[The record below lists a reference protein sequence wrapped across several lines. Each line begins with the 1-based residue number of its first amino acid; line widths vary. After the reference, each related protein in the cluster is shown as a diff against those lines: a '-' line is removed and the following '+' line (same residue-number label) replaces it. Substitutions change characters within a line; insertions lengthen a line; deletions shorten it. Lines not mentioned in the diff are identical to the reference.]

1 MVSIVVGGHFG
12 DEGKGKIISYLA
24 LKDNPDLIARAGVGP
39 NAGHTVYKNGRKY
52 GLRMIPCGFVNDNA
66 RLLIGAGVLID
77 PQMFLKE
84 VGETD
89 TGNRIGIDRRCA
101 IITDKHKQEDVSD
114 RHLKTTVG
122 STGTGCGPANAERA
136 HRTIQL
142 ASDIPMLKGFLAD
155 VPKELNDALAE
166 GRSILVEG
174 TQGFCLSLFYG
185 TYPFVTSKDTSAS
198 MMAADVG
205 LGPTK
210 IKRVYVVFK
219 AYMSR
224 VGAGPFA
231 TELDV
236 NRAKAPMWKRLLADA
251 KAKGVKGKNPSEVM
265 AEYFNEKGTVTGRL
279 RRVGDFDMELAKYS
293 CMVNGATD
301 VAVTCIDK
309 LFPECYRA
317 RSYDKLSGDAM
328 AYLKSIEMA
337 TGVPTTLIST
347 GPDAEDIIDLRA

>member
-1 MVSIVVGGHFG
+1 MVSIVVGGHYG

-24 LKDNPDLIARAGVGP
+24 LKDNPDVIARAGVGP

-52 GLRMIPCGFVNDNA
+52 GLRMIPCGFVNDSP
-66 RLLIGAGVLID
+66 RLLIGAGVLVD
-77 PQMFLKE
+77 PQTFLAE

-89 TGNRIGIDRRCA
+89 TGNRIGIDKRCA
-101 IITDKHKQEDVSD
+101 IITDKHKQDDVKD
-114 RHLKTTVG
+114 KHLKTTIG

-142 ASDIPMLKGFLAD
+142 AQDIPSLKGFLTD
-155 VPKELNDALAE
+155 VPKELNDALSS
-166 GRSILVEG
+166 GKKILVEG

-210 IKRVYVVFK
+210 ITRVYAVFK

-224 VGAGPFA
+224 VGSGPFA
-231 TELDV
+231 TELDER
-236 NRAKAPMWKRLLADA
+236 RAKVPLWKRLLENA
-251 KAKGVKGKNPSEVM
+251 KVKGIKGRNPNEIM

-301 VAVTCIDK
+301 VAVTCVDK
-309 LFPECYRA
+309 LFPACFKVRA
-317 RSYDKLSGDAM
+317 YDQLSEDAK
-328 AYLKSIEMA
+328 AYLKNIEQAM
-337 TGVPTTLIST
+337 GVPTTLIST